1 MDSYEVVYLC
11 SDEETPFERNQRLVQ
26 EHHAEENRRL
36 VQSHLSRVLQEVK
49 EGKRKNL
56 RIAAFP
62 ESSNIPI
69 AIPLDPSLSVTVAFE
84 PGELRFNIMS
94 NESQSG
100 SVSPAPVLEA
110 EYVPFG
116 AGSRLIS
123 TLGSRHMKK
132 IKI

>member
-1 MDSYEVVYLC
+1 MDSYEVVYLS

-26 EHHAEENRRL
+26 EHHAEEDRKL
-36 VQSHLSRVLQEVK
+36 IQSHLSRVLQEVK
-49 EGKRKNL
+49 EGKRKNS

-62 ESSNIPI
+62 ESSNIPV
-69 AIPLDPSLSVTVAFE
+69 AIPLDPSLSVTLAFE

-110 EYVPFG
+110 ENVPFG
-116 AGSRLIS
+116 AIRFQS
-123 TLGSRHMKK
+123 TLTNNN
-132 IKI
+132 